1 MKRIVRGVC
10 GLLSAVML
18 LSTTAMA
25 ADYTPVVTS
34 DERVKGFY
42 NVYNGEN
49 ASLQMELAGRYN
61 SDAMSEE
68 GGSLEIVQ
76 FNARNGFAYAVSGL
90 KGTLIAI
97 DLNGG
102 MDGEKVTA
110 LGGTEYDVKS
120 MVRSYGDMTSVAI
133 SPDGTHLA
141 VAIQAVDYDE
151 QGSVALFTCQANG
164 SLTHLSTVEVGVQP
178 DMVTFTP
185 EGSKILTANEGE
197 PRMGYSAAG
206 AVDPKGSVS
215 IIDTKTFVVE
225 TVGFDNFD
233 SDDARQALVDKGILL
248 KKNTAPSVDLEPE
261 YIACTDDTAYVSC
274 QEANA
279 IAVLDLD
286 NAQFTGIYSVGF
298 EDYSRVAIDINKK
311 DKTYA
316 PKTYDNLLGIRMP
329 DGISLYEIGGE
340 TYLLTANEG
349 DARAWPVETE
359 EDSNEI
365 KGKESQVTGLKPGGK
380 VTWFDVNQYDGLEA
394 GTDYIFGGRS
404 FTLFKVT
411 RNGLEEA
418 FDSGSDFERI
428 TNEKLPE
435 YFNCSND
442 DIEKEDRSG
451 KKGSEPES
459 VTVGT
464 VGGKTYAFIALERIG
479 GVMVYDITNPDK
491 TEFVNYI
498 NSREFDADIRG
509 DVSPE
514 GLCFIPAAQSKT
526 GKPLLLAACEVS
538 GTLAVYELTGEQEK
552 TPDIP
557 APVVPSA
564 PGIDPILA
572 AILAAANQQRFED
585 VASNAYCYD
594 AVNWAVE
601 RNIASGTGK
610 YTFSPDR
617 ICTRADFVTFLW
629 RAAGK
634 PVVNYAMNF
643 SDVKESSYYAEAVR
657 WAASLGIVTGLSK
670 NTFGAANAV
679 TREQAV
685 TMLWRFAKQQGFDTT
700 QGGMAIREFDDYDSL
715 SEYAREA
722 MAWAVN
728 AGILKGSGNRL
739 MPDADCTRA
748 QLVTLLYRLESQ
760 TR

>member
-1 MKRIVRGVC
+1 MKRIARGVC

-25 ADYTPVVTS
+25 YTSVETNDTRVT
-34 DERVKGFY
+34 GFY
-42 NVYNGEN
+42 NSDDT
-49 ASLQMELAGRYN
+49 SLQMELAGRYN
-61 SDAMSEE
+61 SGAMNAD

-76 FNARNGFAYAVSGL
+76 YNARNGFAYAVSGV
-90 KGTLIAI
+90 KGMLIAI
-97 DLNGG
+97 DLNENMSGSSVA
-102 MDGEKVTA
+102 DLTA
-110 LGGTEYDVKS
+110 AGKEYDLKDIVKAEDFT
-120 MVRSYGDMTSVAI
+120 YGDMTSVAV
-133 SPDGTHLA
+133 SPDGKTLA
-141 VAIQAVDYDE
+141 VAIQAEDYWKN
-151 QGSVALFTCQANG
+151 GVVAIFSCGKNG
-164 SLTHLSTVEVGVQP
+164 VLTLRNTVSVGVQP

-185 EGSKILTANEGE
+185 DGSKILTANEGE

-206 AVDPKGSVS
+206 AIDPKGSVS
-215 IIDTKTFVVE
+215 IIDAKTFAVE
-225 TVGFDNFD
+225 TVGFSTFD
-233 SDDARQALVDKGILL
+233 SSEARQALVDKDIVL
-248 KKNTAPSVDLEPE
+248 KKDTAPSVDLEPE
-261 YIACTDDTAYVSC
+261 YIACTDDTAYVAC

-286 NAQFTGIYSVGF
+286 NAQFIDIYSVGF
-298 EDYSRVAIDINKK
+298 EDYSEVAVDIDKK
-311 DKTYA
+311 DGKYD
-316 PKTYDNLLGIRMP
+316 PKTYESLRGIRMP

-349 DARAWPVETE
+349 DARAWPVDTE
-359 EDSNEI
+359 ADCNEI
-365 KGKESQVTGLKPGGK
+365 KDKQSPVNGVKPGGK
-380 VTWFDVNQYDGLEA
+380 VTWFDVDQYDGLED

-411 RNGLEEA
+411 PSGLEEV
-418 FDSGSDFERI
+418 FDSGCDFEEI
-428 TNEKLPE
+428 TAKQLPDN
-435 YFNCSND
+435 FNCSND
-442 DIEKEDRSG
+442 NVDVDDRSG
-451 KKGSEPES
+451 KKGPEPES

-464 VGGKTYAFIALERIG
+464 VGSKTYAFIALERIG
-479 GVMVYDITNPDK
+479 GIMVYDITDPDEI
-491 TEFVNYI
+491 EFVNYI
-498 NSREFDADIRG
+498 NSREFNGSIRG

-514 GLCFIPAAQSKT
+514 GLCFIPAAESST

-538 GTLAVYELTGEQEK
+538 GTLAVYELTGEQDE

-557 APVVPSA
+557 SV

-585 VASNAYCYD
+585 VASNAYYYD

-601 RNIASGTGK
+601 RNITSGTGK
-610 YTFSPDR
+610 YTFSPDSS
-617 ICTRADFVTFLW
+617 CTRADFVTFLW

-634 PVVNYAMNF
+634 PAVNYAMNF

-657 WAASLGIVTGLSK
+657 WAASLGIVTGFSQ
-670 NTFGAANAV
+670 NTFGAAAAV

-700 QGGMAIREFDDYDSL
+700 QGGIAIREYEDYDSL

-722 MAWAVN
+722 MVWAVN
-728 AGILKGSGNRL
+728 AGVLKGSGNRL
-739 MPDADCTRA
+739 LPDASCTRA